1 MWHKRSNKL
10 VLLAAMTAFLG
21 GGIFP
26 SMAKDGLTV
35 SAGQTVSVTD
45 GTSYKVFDDQNAN
58 GISLNGEYTGS
69 MTARSTIN
77 IGDGKGTVHIKSE
90 SGDAGNS
97 TANGVSVGP
106 GGNLVVNGNVDI
118 SSVYSGSCFANG
130 LAIVNGGIG
139 EGIQAYLAVNGNVNI
154 GNPSI
159 FSSLTDESTD
169 KNWGVNA
176 SEMHGGVGVDGHTSA
191 GSGDANYSGARWH
204 PTGIS
209 ITTNGHKS
217 VIDLNGN
224 VYAAIRGTALTV
236 DPYYGDTGTSDYDLA
251 VINANKGDVTILTPK
266 STKETYYAAAS
277 YGGSININSDGTN
290 AAGHKVVM
298 QGNVLAMRSN
308 NDSGEPYYYQDGR
321 VNIGLDTAD
330 SVWTGV
336 VDNSGTKQTGEVNL
350 WLQNG
355 AAWNHESMSKT
366 NGIQVNNLPS
376 PSRDHYGKYDKK
388 THIASLIG
396 STGDAMNGFIY
407 QKESMPI
414 YVNNYSGNVTLAY
427 AHDNSNNI
435 IGGDFYIAN
444 AAKGSS
450 ITVVT
455 DRSNLPNGFNT
466 SASSA
471 DWNTVS
477 SIMSKLAQKLYYTA
491 NDGNLTGKVG
501 IAEGLTASSAL
512 LRVGTM
518 TFGTDGQGSYTGQDI
533 PTIPSSQT
541 DTSFTDTIT
550 GVKSS
555 DQKYVNTGVLKDEGQ
570 HYEFTKD
577 TTITAANTINV
588 GSVGHAVDINA
599 KGHTLT
605 LDSETAGTGTTSALS
620 ANSQDG
626 VTITAD
632 KLVIKASDNGR
643 MEAINVGG
651 QGQQNKDNPNK
662 LTINGDVDMQVNGS
676 NYALG
681 VYAAGNSEVT
691 FNGNVSAMGDADH
704 TWGLTSKKGAW
715 GYYGVSLVYSGSNY
729 ELQTG
734 PKVTINGDVNAKIDG
749 NALFANGGGAKLT
762 INGGGNIEINK
773 GNTHNYYAMIAESG
787 TTSMNVNLDKDYN
800 ATSARTNKLVLKGNV
815 TASTGAVNANEPE
828 LHSVVN
834 LGLATKDSE
843 WTGVAYNKFPID
855 GKKSGS
861 KTFTGA
867 INLFLQ
873 NGATWNNE
881 EWGAVETS
889 AWGAAAYTGSHL
901 TKLVGGDSAANAG
914 VINQNDANDITVD
927 NYSGNT
933 KVIYKHDSTDPTRIS
948 GGSFRIT
955 NAAEGSAITLMT
967 DRTGLTDGFSNTDS
981 SESVNKVNEVLN
993 QLAQKLFYTNYA
1005 DKHLAGTVEIAD
1017 GLTASSISL
1026 KSGPISFSDG
1036 TTGTKTAGQGYYDY
1050 TVIPESQTDTS
1061 FTDTITGVKS
1071 KDQKYVYSGVLKD
1084 EGQHYEFTKDTTITA
1099 ANTINVGSVGH
1110 AVDINAKGH
1119 TLTLD
1124 SETTGTGT
1132 ISALSANSQDGVTIT
1147 ADKLVIK
1154 ASDNGRMEAI
1164 NVGGQGQQNKDNPNK
1179 LTINGDVDMQV
1190 NGSNYALGVY
1200 AAGNSEV
1207 TFNGN
1212 VSAMGDADHTWGLT
1226 SKKGAWGYYGVSLVY
1241 SGSNYALQMG
1251 PKVTING
1258 DVNAKIDGNALFANG
1273 GGAKLTINGGG
1284 NIEINKDNT
1293 HHYYAMIAES
1303 GTTSMNVNLDKDY
1316 NATSARTNKLVLKG
1330 NVTASTGAVNANEPE
1345 LHSVVNLGL
1354 ATKDSEWTGVAYNKF
1369 PIDGKKSGSKTFTG
1383 AINLFLQNG
1392 ATWNN
1397 EEWGAVETSAWGAAA
1412 YTGSHLTK
1420 LVGGDS
1426 AANAGVINQNDAND
1440 ITVDNYSGNTKVIY
1454 KHDSTDPTRIS
1465 GGSFRITNAA
1475 EGSAITLMT
1484 DRTGLTDGF
1493 SNTDSSES
1501 VNKVNEVLN
1510 QLAQKL
1516 FYTNYADKHLAGTVE
1531 IADGLTASS
1540 VSLKSG
1546 PISFSDG
1553 TTGIKTAGQGYYD
1566 YTPVIDGES
1575 TIYLAY
1581 VHDNRYYKGYVSMV
1595 DNNKKDLVYDF
1606 GKAVVN
1612 VAADE
1617 DMFDIAPLGVY
1628 GNPDVKAVINAGQ
1641 LNLSMLYSGM
1651 FGTSAMFIP
1660 EGTDLTINSD
1670 VDMKVKGGAYS
1681 VAGINMGHFGSA
1693 NGKKTTVTI
1702 NGNLTS
1708 RGTGTDASSDDYWGV
1723 MGESE
1728 NGGYDTYEGNR
1739 WAPSGIYLGSEG
1751 GSSITVN
1758 GDVDLAVKGNGVV
1771 ADAYYKVD
1779 GENSLDNTITI
1790 SGGTV
1795 EVPTTGDRSFYSLA
1809 SYGGTINFGM
1819 NDAKDDAGSHY
1830 VKLTGN
1836 VLAMKDDGNGDNEY
1850 YFRDGAINIGL
1861 GTKDSKWSGII
1872 DNSGASQAG
1881 TVNVYMKNGAQW
1893 IHEAQGA
1900 GDGLSASTMPDPSK
1914 KFYGTYD
1921 GISHVA
1927 LLKGADSMDTA
1938 GTIAQKDKADIDITS
1953 FAGNVKVS
1961 YDTTDGTGNIKVAGV
1976 KDSGAVLLTEKS
1988 SAKLDTTSHLA
1999 ADYNASGVNG
2009 LLNSLANKLYYTAG
2023 DNKLTGTVSLLD
2035 DNGTSIID
2043 AAVSYGSNGQ
2053 GFFNA
2058 TDAVDTITGLK
2069 SNNMNYVVSGI
2080 LKDDGEHY
2088 VFTKDDSIVA
2098 ANTVNV
2104 GNVGHAVDINAKG
2117 HTLTLD
2123 SETDGTGTTS
2133 ALAAN
2138 SLDGV
2143 TITADKLVIKASDK
2157 GRMEAINVGGQG
2169 QQNKDTPNKL
2179 TINGDVDMQVNGSN
2193 YALGL
2198 YAAGNSEVTFN
2209 GNISA
2214 MGDANNTW
2222 GLTSEKGAWGYYG
2235 VSLVYSGSNY
2245 ALQMG
2250 PKVTVNGDVN
2260 AKIDGNALFANGG
2273 GAKLT
2278 INGGGNIEINKD
2290 NTHHYYAMIA
2300 ESGTTSMNVNLDENY
2315 NATSART
2322 NKLVLKG
2329 NVTASTGA
2337 VNSAEPELHSVVNLG
2352 LATKD
2357 SAWTGVAYNKFPID
2371 GKKSGSKTFTGAIN
2385 LFLQNGATW
2394 NNEEWG
2400 AVETSAWGAAA
2411 YTGSHLTKLV
2421 GGDSAANAGI
2431 INQNDAHDIT
2441 VDNYSG
2447 NTMVVYKHDIVDD
2460 TTRDHA
2466 VVYGNKAASIIGG
2479 DFRITDAA
2487 ADSSITLVTDR
2498 TGLNL
2503 DSTTY
2508 TDKNL
2513 VNDTLDKLANKL
2525 YYTNYSNGNL
2535 KAYVQIAEGL
2545 TSSSITAALRKESVA
2560 FYNADEATEAGKKE
2574 SQGHYAY
2581 TIEYPDHQIADPMS
2595 TVIDGSK
2602 ESKDTYRDNGI
2613 YHDSTD
2619 SYDFTNKPNSSVN
2632 TDGKSDSIIHAGD
2645 NNVNVTNDSEL
2656 NITAKEGGY
2665 GIKAENGKT
2674 VTTKGNTNISAAKGT
2689 GVLADGGSVEM
2700 NNYNTITADT
2710 GIEAKNGGKVSA
2722 SGKTDITAT
2731 GNALH
2736 ADGDGSTIALQDGTI
2751 SGAVL
2756 AENKGSITTSGA
2768 ALKGDVKAVS
2778 DGTVALTNGSTSEGI
2793 TADGGTI
2800 TTNGTEVT
2808 GDALAKANGTV
2819 TMTNGKAASVTADG
2833 GTASTDGTT
2842 VDGLI
2847 SAKNGGTASMKN
2859 GSAKGLSADKDS
2871 TITAT
2876 LDKSDAKLDGNV
2888 ANEGNAS
2895 ISLSNG
2901 ASWTGDSTGTGSTN
2915 ANIGSGSTWTGASSN
2930 GNTKAVID
2938 GTWTQTGASELA
2950 SLSGSG
2956 TIDKRSDNNG
2966 DLNIASYSGNNTF
2979 VYNHS
2984 IVTDSTRENAEYYG
2998 DKNGGNKAV
3007 SVSGG
3012 NINITEAA
3020 KGSTIS
3026 LMTDR
3031 AGLNVDSNFFRD
3043 KNLTSDALDKLANKL
3058 YYHGTESLTGRV
3070 GFGEGLTAPSEWKN
3084 ITFKADGQ
3092 GSYNYETIINSL
3104 DIQYGSEETRM
3115 MKGTKSAL
3123 LGSAMMWRSNNND
3136 IQRRMGDLRLGQG
3149 ETGVWARYMGG
3160 KNKFDQQN
3168 TYLNQDYDIGQAG
3181 FDKKV
3186 GDWTVGFALD
3196 HGDGK
3201 SHYIGGK
3208 GKEKMNTLAIYGT
3221 RVSNDG
3227 KYFDVIVKTGQVKNK
3242 FDVSN
3247 EIGNKLHGDYKAWGN
3262 SISLEYGKRF
3272 VQDSGFY
3279 MDPSVEFTAG
3289 RLNGKNFKGTSDLGT
3304 LYVHQHGFNSAIGR
3318 IGFSVGRQLPKSNL
3332 YAKLALAHEFAGDFK
3347 TDFYAADGGLKST
3360 KVDLSDTW
3368 LDMELGGSLS
3378 LGKNVYLYGT
3388 YTRTFEADMATKWRA
3403 DVGVRYTF

>member
-58 GISLNGEYTGS
+58 GISLNGEDTGS

-130 LAIVNGGIG
+130 LAIVNGGSG
-139 EGIQAYLAVNGNVNI
+139 EGTQAYLAVNGNVNI

-176 SEMHGGVGVDGHTSA
+176 SEMHGGVGADGHTSA
-191 GSGDANYSGARWH
+191 GSGDTNYSGARWH

-209 ITTNGHKS
+209 ITANGHKS

-236 DPYYGDTGTSDYDLA
+236 DPFYGDTGTSDYDLA

-266 STKETYYAAAS
+266 SIKETYYAAAS

-308 NDSGEPYYYQDGR
+308 NNSGEPYFYQDGR

-336 VDNSGTKQTGEVNL
+336 VDNSGTKETGEVNL

-366 NGIQVNNLPS
+366 NGIQVNNLPY
-376 PSRDHYGKYDKK
+376 PSSQHYGKYDKK

-455 DRSNLPNGFNT
+455 DRSNLPNGFDT

-518 TFGTDGQGSYTGQDI
+518 TFGTNGQGSYTGQDI

-588 GSVGHAVDINA
+588 GSVGHAVDINT

-605 LDSETAGTGTTSALS
+605 LDSETTGTGTISALS
-620 ANSQDG
+620 ANSRDGVTITADKLVIKASDNGRMEAINVGGQGQQNKDHPNKLTINGDVDMQVNGSNYALGLYAAGNSEVTFNGNVSAKGDANNTWGLTSKKGAFGYYGVSLVYSGNNYALQMGPKVTINGDVNAKIDGNCLFANGGHAKLTINGGGNIEINKDNTHNYYAMIAESGTTSMNVNLDDNYNATGARTNKLVLKGNITASTGAVNVNEPELHSVVNLGLATKDSEWTGVAYNKFPEAGKVTSGKTFTGAINLFLQNGATWNNEEWGAVEKKAWGADAYTGSHITKLVGGDNAANAGVINQNDANDITVDNYNGNTKVIYKHDSTDPTKISGGSFRITNAAEGSAITLMTDRTGLTDGFSDNDSAKSINTVNEVLNKLAQKLFYTSYADKHLAGTVEIADGLTASSVSLKSGPISFSDGTTGTKTAGQGYYDYTPATEFTDTITGVRSADQKYVDTGVLKDDGQQYKFTTDTTITAANTINVGSVGHAVDINAKDHTLTLISATDSKRTVSALAANSQDG

-651 QGQQNKDNPNK
+651 QGQQNKD
-662 LTINGDVDMQVNGS
+662 
-676 NYALG
+676 
-681 VYAAGNSEVT
+681 
-691 FNGNVSAMGDADH
+691 H
-704 TWGLTSKKGAW
+704 
-715 GYYGVSLVYSGSNY
+715 
-729 ELQTG
+729 
-734 PKVTINGDVNAKIDG
+734 
-749 NALFANGGGAKLT
+749 
-762 INGGGNIEINK
+762 
-773 GNTHNYYAMIAESG
+773 
-787 TTSMNVNLDKDYN
+787 
-800 ATSARTNKLVLKGNV
+800 
-815 TASTGAVNANEPE
+815 
-828 LHSVVN
+828 
-834 LGLATKDSE
+834 
-843 WTGVAYNKFPID
+843 
-855 GKKSGS
+855 
-861 KTFTGA
+861 
-867 INLFLQ
+867 
-873 NGATWNNE
+873 
-881 EWGAVETS
+881 
-889 AWGAAAYTGSHL
+889 
-901 TKLVGGDSAANAG
+901 
-914 VINQNDANDITVD
+914 
-927 NYSGNT
+927 
-933 KVIYKHDSTDPTRIS
+933 
-948 GGSFRIT
+948 
-955 NAAEGSAITLMT
+955 
-967 DRTGLTDGFSNTDS
+967 
-981 SESVNKVNEVLN
+981 
-993 QLAQKLFYTNYA
+993 
-1005 DKHLAGTVEIAD
+1005 
-1017 GLTASSISL
+1017 
-1026 KSGPISFSDG
+1026 
-1036 TTGTKTAGQGYYDY
+1036 
-1050 TVIPESQTDTS
+1050 
-1061 FTDTITGVKS
+1061 
-1071 KDQKYVYSGVLKD
+1071 
-1084 EGQHYEFTKDTTITA
+1084 
-1099 ANTINVGSVGH
+1099 
-1110 AVDINAKGH
+1110 
-1119 TLTLD
+1119 
-1124 SETTGTGT
+1124 
-1132 ISALSANSQDGVTIT
+1132 
-1147 ADKLVIK
+1147 
-1154 ASDNGRMEAI
+1154 
-1164 NVGGQGQQNKDNPNK
+1164 
-1179 LTINGDVDMQV
+1179 
-1190 NGSNYALGVY
+1190 
-1200 AAGNSEV
+1200 
-1207 TFNGN
+1207 
-1212 VSAMGDADHTWGLT
+1212 
-1226 SKKGAWGYYGVSLVY
+1226 
-1241 SGSNYALQMG
+1241 
-1251 PKVTING
+1251 
-1258 DVNAKIDGNALFANG
+1258 
-1273 GGAKLTINGGG
+1273 
-1284 NIEINKDNT
+1284 
-1293 HHYYAMIAES
+1293 
-1303 GTTSMNVNLDKDY
+1303 
-1316 NATSARTNKLVLKG
+1316 
-1330 NVTASTGAVNANEPE
+1330 
-1345 LHSVVNLGL
+1345 
-1354 ATKDSEWTGVAYNKF
+1354 
-1369 PIDGKKSGSKTFTG
+1369 
-1383 AINLFLQNG
+1383 
-1392 ATWNN
+1392 
-1397 EEWGAVETSAWGAAA
+1397 
-1412 YTGSHLTK
+1412 
-1420 LVGGDS
+1420 
-1426 AANAGVINQNDAND
+1426 
-1440 ITVDNYSGNTKVIY
+1440 
-1454 KHDSTDPTRIS
+1454 
-1465 GGSFRITNAA
+1465 
-1475 EGSAITLMT
+1475 
-1484 DRTGLTDGF
+1484 
-1493 SNTDSSES
+1493 
-1501 VNKVNEVLN
+1501 
-1510 QLAQKL
+1510 
-1516 FYTNYADKHLAGTVE
+1516 
-1531 IADGLTASS
+1531 
-1540 VSLKSG
+1540 
-1546 PISFSDG
+1546 
-1553 TTGIKTAGQGYYD
+1553 
-1566 YTPVIDGES
+1566 
-1575 TIYLAY
+1575 
-1581 VHDNRYYKGYVSMV
+1581 
-1595 DNNKKDLVYDF
+1595 
-1606 GKAVVN
+1606 
-1612 VAADE
+1612 
-1617 DMFDIAPLGVY
+1617 
-1628 GNPDVKAVINAGQ
+1628 
-1641 LNLSMLYSGM
+1641 
-1651 FGTSAMFIP
+1651 
-1660 EGTDLTINSD
+1660 
-1670 VDMKVKGGAYS
+1670 
-1681 VAGINMGHFGSA
+1681 
-1693 NGKKTTVTI
+1693 
-1702 NGNLTS
+1702 
-1708 RGTGTDASSDDYWGV
+1708 
-1723 MGESE
+1723 
-1728 NGGYDTYEGNR
+1728 
-1739 WAPSGIYLGSEG
+1739 
-1751 GSSITVN
+1751 
-1758 GDVDLAVKGNGVV
+1758 
-1771 ADAYYKVD
+1771 
-1779 GENSLDNTITI
+1779 
-1790 SGGTV
+1790 
-1795 EVPTTGDRSFYSLA
+1795 
-1809 SYGGTINFGM
+1809 
-1819 NDAKDDAGSHY
+1819 
-1830 VKLTGN
+1830 
-1836 VLAMKDDGNGDNEY
+1836 
-1850 YFRDGAINIGL
+1850 
-1861 GTKDSKWSGII
+1861 
-1872 DNSGASQAG
+1872 
-1881 TVNVYMKNGAQW
+1881 
-1893 IHEAQGA
+1893 
-1900 GDGLSASTMPDPSK
+1900 
-1914 KFYGTYD
+1914 
-1921 GISHVA
+1921 
-1927 LLKGADSMDTA
+1927 
-1938 GTIAQKDKADIDITS
+1938 
-1953 FAGNVKVS
+1953 
-1961 YDTTDGTGNIKVAGV
+1961 
-1976 KDSGAVLLTEKS
+1976 
-1988 SAKLDTTSHLA
+1988 
-1999 ADYNASGVNG
+1999 
-2009 LLNSLANKLYYTAG
+2009 
-2023 DNKLTGTVSLLD
+2023 
-2035 DNGTSIID
+2035 
-2043 AAVSYGSNGQ
+2043 
-2053 GFFNA
+2053 
-2058 TDAVDTITGLK
+2058 
-2069 SNNMNYVVSGI
+2069 
-2080 LKDDGEHY
+2080 
-2088 VFTKDDSIVA
+2088 
-2098 ANTVNV
+2098 
-2104 GNVGHAVDINAKG
+2104 
-2117 HTLTLD
+2117 
-2123 SETDGTGTTS
+2123 
-2133 ALAAN
+2133 
-2138 SLDGV
+2138 
-2143 TITADKLVIKASDK
+2143 
-2157 GRMEAINVGGQG
+2157 
-2169 QQNKDTPNKL
+2169 PNKL

-2209 GNISA
+2209 GNVSA
-2214 MGDANNTW
+2214 KGDANNTW
-2222 GLTSEKGAWGYYG
+2222 GLTSKKGAFGYYG
-2235 VSLVYSGSNY
+2235 VSLVYSGNNY

-2250 PKVTVNGDVN
+2250 PKVTINGDVN
-2260 AKIDGNALFANGG
+2260 AKIDGNCLFANGG
-2273 GAKLT
+2273 HAKLT

-2290 NTHHYYAMIA
+2290 NTHNYYAMIA
-2300 ESGTTSMNVNLDENY
+2300 ESGTTSMNVNLDDNY
-2315 NATSART
+2315 NATGART

-2329 NVTASTGA
+2329 NITASTGA
-2337 VNSAEPELHSVVNLG
+2337 VNVNEPELHSVVNLG

-2357 SAWTGVAYNKFPID
+2357 SEWTGVAYNKFPEA
-2371 GKKSGSKTFTGAIN
+2371 GKVTSGKTFTGAIN

-2400 AVETSAWGAAA
+2400 AVETRAWGADP
-2411 YTGSHLTKLV
+2411 YTGSHITKLV
-2421 GGDSAANAGI
+2421 GGDSAANAGV
-2431 INQNDAHDIT
+2431 INQNDANDIT

-2447 NTMVVYKHDIVDD
+2447 STMVIYKHEIVDD
-2460 TTRDHA
+2460 TARNNA
-2466 VVYGNKAASIIGG
+2466 GLYENKAASITGG
-2479 DFRITDAA
+2479 SFKITNAEA
-2487 ADSSITLVTDR
+2487 GSAVTLVTDR

-2503 DSTTY
+2503 DSGVY

-2525 YYTNYSNGNL
+2525 IYTGYADKNLTGKVSIAEGLTAASVTKSLAGGDISWYDGSKEGTAAGEGDYDYHLAYPDSQTTDSYSEAITGDSSVDKGYVETGVLKDGTHDYSFTKPATTITVGKTLIGGGPWLPPISAAVSGGGNGQGKSHEANLDLHGNSMTIKTTTDTHTTGITAIGAGSVDVANAGKISVSAESTGGGQTAAIFVNGGGTVKIHNGGSNAADKVITLRAKGSNKYNVAVLKAMNGVRDAQSTVAIDGLVDILADGNDGSNEAVSAVASKVDIGGGNIKAVNGAVYAIRGYGEYQSSNKAIVNVNVKKDKDDHVTGAGTNDTAIEGDIFLGGGMDTSGARAEVNIGLNTKDSYFKGNIKKPNASSDGHVNLYMGNGASWIGNNLSGSTVTAHLNSDASWTGYSSGSAMYLDMNGTGLWNNAGDSSIASISGNGGLINMSGDKAGTVSVQQYGGNTTLLYRHEIVDDAARAHADLYGNKAASIIGGDFKITAAAADSAITLVTDSTGVSTTSTDYADKNLVNDLLDKLANKLYYIGYANGNL
-2535 KAYVQIAEGL
+2535 KGYVRIAEGL
-2545 TSSSITAALRKESVA
+2545 TSSSITAKLRQEDIS
-2560 FYNADEATEAGKKE
+2560 FYNAAEAKTAGMAE
-2574 SQGHYAY
+2574 GQGHYSY
-2581 TIEYPDHQIADPMS
+2581 SLVYPDEQVKDPMA

-2602 ESKDTYRDNGI
+2602 ESKDAYRDAGI
-2613 YHDSTD
+2613 YKDKTD
-2619 SYDFTNKPNSSVN
+2619 TYDFTKKPATVN

-2645 NNVNVTNDSEL
+2645 NDVNVKTNDVL
-2656 NITAKEGGY
+2656 NIIAKDGGT
-2665 GIKAENGKT
+2665 GMKAENGKT
-2674 VTTKGNTNISAAKGT
+2674 VTTTGITNITAKDGTSILADKGT
-2689 GVLADGGSVEM
+2689 VKLAND
-2700 NNYNTITADT
+2700 TIISAGT
-2710 GIEAKNGGKVSA
+2710 GMEAKNGGTITA
-2722 SGKTDITAT
+2722 EGKADITAA
-2731 GNALH
+2731 GKALH
-2736 ADGDGSTIALQDGTI
+2736 ADGDGSTITLKDGSI
-2751 SGAVL
+2751 SGKVL
-2756 AENKGSITTSGA
+2756 AENKGSITTNGA
-2768 ALKGDVKAVS
+2768 ALKGDVTAQTN
-2778 DGTVALTNGSTSEGI
+2778 GTVALTNGSTSTGI

-2800 TTNGTEVT
+2800 TTNGTEVA
-2808 GDALAKANGTV
+2808 GEALAENSGTLS
-2819 TMTNGKAASVTADG
+2819 MTGGKAASVTADG
-2833 GTASTDGTT
+2833 GSASTDGTT

-2847 SAKNGGTASMKN
+2847 SAKDGGTASMKN
-2859 GSAKGLSADKDS
+2859 GSAKGISADKDS
-2871 TITAT
+2871 TVTAT
-2876 LDKSDAKLDGNV
+2876 LDKSDAKIDGNV
-2888 ANEGNAS
+2888 ANEGTAS
-2895 ISLSNG
+2895 VNISNG
-2901 ASWTGDSTGTGSTN
+2901 ASWTGDSTGTGTTN

-3031 AGLNVDSNFFRD
+3031 AGLNVDSSFFRD
-3043 KNLTSDALDKLANKL
+3043 KNLTNDALDKLANKL

-3084 ITFKADGQ
+3084 ITFKTDGQ
-3092 GSYNYETIINSL
+3092 GSYDYTTIVNSL
-3104 DIQYGSEETRM
+3104 DIQYGSEETAM

-3160 KNKFDQQN
+3160 KNKYDQQN

-3186 GDWTVGFALD
+3186 GDWTVGLALD

-3318 IGFSVGRQLPKSNL
+3318 IGFSIGRQQERSNI
-3332 YAKLALAHEFAGDFK
+3332 YAKFALAHEFGGNFK
-3347 TDFYAADGGLKST
+3347 TDFYADDGGLKST

>member
-58 GISLNGEYTGS
+58 GISLNGEDTGS

-130 LAIVNGGIG
+130 LAIVNGGSG
-139 EGIQAYLAVNGNVNI
+139 EGTQAYLAVNGNVNI

-176 SEMHGGVGVDGHTSA
+176 SEMHGGVGDDGHTSA
-191 GSGDANYSGARWH
+191 GSGDTNYSGARWH

-209 ITTNGHKS
+209 ITANGHKS

-236 DPYYGDTGTSDYDLA
+236 DPFYGDTGTSDYDLA
-251 VINANKGDVTILTPK
+251 VINANKGDVTILTPR

-308 NDSGEPYYYQDGR
+308 NNSGEPYFYQDGR

-336 VDNSGTKQTGEVNL
+336 VDNSGTKETGEVNL

-366 NGIQVNNLPS
+366 NGIQVNNLPY
-376 PSRDHYGKYDKK
+376 PSSQHYGKYDKK

-455 DRSNLPNGFNT
+455 DRSNLPNGFDT

-518 TFGTDGQGSYTGQDI
+518 TFGTNGQGSYTGQDI

-588 GSVGHAVDINA
+588 GSVGHAVDINT

-605 LDSETAGTGTTSALS
+605 LDSETTGTGTISALS
-620 ANSQDG
+620 ANSRDG

-651 QGQQNKDNPNK
+651 QGQQNKDHPNK

-681 VYAAGNSEVT
+681 LYAAGNSEVT
-691 FNGNVSAMGDADH
+691 FNGNVSAKGDANN
-704 TWGLTSKKGAW
+704 TWGLTSKKGA
-715 GYYGVSLVYSGSNY
+715 
-729 ELQTG
+729 
-734 PKVTINGDVNAKIDG
+734 
-749 NALFANGGGAKLT
+749 F
-762 INGGGNIEINK
+762 
-773 GNTHNYYAMIAESG
+773 
-787 TTSMNVNLDKDYN
+787 
-800 ATSARTNKLVLKGNV
+800 
-815 TASTGAVNANEPE
+815 
-828 LHSVVN
+828 
-834 LGLATKDSE
+834 
-843 WTGVAYNKFPID
+843 
-855 GKKSGS
+855 
-861 KTFTGA
+861 
-867 INLFLQ
+867 
-873 NGATWNNE
+873 
-881 EWGAVETS
+881 
-889 AWGAAAYTGSHL
+889 
-901 TKLVGGDSAANAG
+901 
-914 VINQNDANDITVD
+914 
-927 NYSGNT
+927 
-933 KVIYKHDSTDPTRIS
+933 
-948 GGSFRIT
+948 
-955 NAAEGSAITLMT
+955 
-967 DRTGLTDGFSNTDS
+967 
-981 SESVNKVNEVLN
+981 
-993 QLAQKLFYTNYA
+993 
-1005 DKHLAGTVEIAD
+1005 
-1017 GLTASSISL
+1017 
-1026 KSGPISFSDG
+1026 
-1036 TTGTKTAGQGYYDY
+1036 
-1050 TVIPESQTDTS
+1050 
-1061 FTDTITGVKS
+1061 
-1071 KDQKYVYSGVLKD
+1071 
-1084 EGQHYEFTKDTTITA
+1084 
-1099 ANTINVGSVGH
+1099 
-1110 AVDINAKGH
+1110 
-1119 TLTLD
+1119 
-1124 SETTGTGT
+1124 
-1132 ISALSANSQDGVTIT
+1132 
-1147 ADKLVIK
+1147 
-1154 ASDNGRMEAI
+1154 
-1164 NVGGQGQQNKDNPNK
+1164 
-1179 LTINGDVDMQV
+1179 
-1190 NGSNYALGVY
+1190 
-1200 AAGNSEV
+1200 
-1207 TFNGN
+1207 
-1212 VSAMGDADHTWGLT
+1212 
-1226 SKKGAWGYYGVSLVY
+1226 GYYGVSLVY

-1258 DVNAKIDGNALFANG
+1258 DVNAKIDGNVLCANG

-1293 HHYYAMIAES
+1293 HNYYAMIAES
-1303 GTTSMNVNLDKDY
+1303 GTTSMNVNLDDNY
-1316 NATSARTNKLVLKG
+1316 NATGARTNKLVLKG
-1330 NVTASTGAVNANEPE
+1330 NITASTGAVNASEQE

-1369 PIDGKKSGSKTFTG
+1369 PEAGKVTSGKTFTG

-1397 EEWGAVETSAWGAAA
+1397 EEWGAVEKKAWGADA
-1412 YTGSHLTK
+1412 YTGSHITK
-1420 LVGGDS
+1420 LVGGDN

-1440 ITVDNYSGNTKVIY
+1440 ITVDNYNGNTKVIY
-1454 KHDSTDPTRIS
+1454 KHDSTDPTKIS

-1493 SNTDSSES
+1493 SDNDSAKSINT
-1501 VNKVNEVLN
+1501 VNEVLN
-1510 QLAQKL
+1510 KLAQKL
-1516 FYTNYADKHLAGTVE
+1516 FYTSYADKHLAGTVE

-1553 TTGIKTAGQGYYD
+1553 TTGTKTAGQGYYD
-1566 YTPVIDGES
+1566 YTP
-1575 TIYLAY
+1575 A
-1581 VHDNRYYKGYVSMV
+1581 
-1595 DNNKKDLVYDF
+1595 
-1606 GKAVVN
+1606 
-1612 VAADE
+1612 
-1617 DMFDIAPLGVY
+1617 
-1628 GNPDVKAVINAGQ
+1628 
-1641 LNLSMLYSGM
+1641 
-1651 FGTSAMFIP
+1651 
-1660 EGTDLTINSD
+1660 
-1670 VDMKVKGGAYS
+1670 
-1681 VAGINMGHFGSA
+1681 
-1693 NGKKTTVTI
+1693 
-1702 NGNLTS
+1702 
-1708 RGTGTDASSDDYWGV
+1708 
-1723 MGESE
+1723 
-1728 NGGYDTYEGNR
+1728 
-1739 WAPSGIYLGSEG
+1739 
-1751 GSSITVN
+1751 
-1758 GDVDLAVKGNGVV
+1758 
-1771 ADAYYKVD
+1771 
-1779 GENSLDNTITI
+1779 
-1790 SGGTV
+1790 
-1795 EVPTTGDRSFYSLA
+1795 
-1809 SYGGTINFGM
+1809 
-1819 NDAKDDAGSHY
+1819 
-1830 VKLTGN
+1830 
-1836 VLAMKDDGNGDNEY
+1836 
-1850 YFRDGAINIGL
+1850 
-1861 GTKDSKWSGII
+1861 
-1872 DNSGASQAG
+1872 
-1881 TVNVYMKNGAQW
+1881 
-1893 IHEAQGA
+1893 
-1900 GDGLSASTMPDPSK
+1900 
-1914 KFYGTYD
+1914 
-1921 GISHVA
+1921 
-1927 LLKGADSMDTA
+1927 
-1938 GTIAQKDKADIDITS
+1938 
-1953 FAGNVKVS
+1953 
-1961 YDTTDGTGNIKVAGV
+1961 
-1976 KDSGAVLLTEKS
+1976 TEF
-1988 SAKLDTTSHLA
+1988 T
-1999 ADYNASGVNG
+1999 
-2009 LLNSLANKLYYTAG
+2009 
-2023 DNKLTGTVSLLD
+2023 
-2035 DNGTSIID
+2035 
-2043 AAVSYGSNGQ
+2043 
-2053 GFFNA
+2053 
-2058 TDAVDTITGLK
+2058 DTITGVRSADQK
-2069 SNNMNYVVSGI
+2069 YVDTGV
-2080 LKDDGEHY
+2080 LKDDGQQY
-2088 VFTKDDSIVA
+2088 KFTTDTTITA
-2098 ANTVNV
+2098 ANTINV
-2104 GNVGHAVDINAKG
+2104 GSVGHAVDINTKG

-2123 SETDGTGTTS
+2123 SETTGTGTIS
-2133 ALAAN
+2133 ALSAN
-2138 SLDGV
+2138 SRDGV
-2143 TITADKLVIKASDK
+2143 TITADKLVIKASDN

-2169 QQNKDTPNKL
+2169 QQNKDHPNKL

-2209 GNISA
+2209 GNVSA
-2214 MGDANNTW
+2214 KGDANNTW
-2222 GLTSEKGAWGYYG
+2222 GLTSKKGAFGYYG

-2250 PKVTVNGDVN
+2250 PKVTINGDVN
-2260 AKIDGNALFANGG
+2260 AKIDGNVLCANGG

-2290 NTHHYYAMIA
+2290 NTHNYYAMIA
-2300 ESGTTSMNVNLDENY
+2300 ESGTTSMNVNLDDNY
-2315 NATSART
+2315 NATGART

-2329 NVTASTGA
+2329 NITASTGA
-2337 VNSAEPELHSVVNLG
+2337 VNASEQELHSVVNLG

-2357 SAWTGVAYNKFPID
+2357 SEWTGVAYNKFPEA
-2371 GKKSGSKTFTGAIN
+2371 GKVTSGKTFTGAIN

-2400 AVETSAWGAAA
+2400 AVETRAWGADP
-2411 YTGSHLTKLV
+2411 YTGSHITKLV
-2421 GGDSAANAGI
+2421 GGDSAANAGV
-2431 INQNDAHDIT
+2431 INQNDANDIT

-2447 NTMVVYKHDIVDD
+2447 STMVIYKHEIVGD
-2460 TTRDHA
+2460 TARNNA
-2466 VVYGNKAASIIGG
+2466 GLYGNKAASITGG
-2479 DFRITDAA
+2479 SFKITNAEA
-2487 ADSSITLVTDR
+2487 GSAVTLVTDR

-2503 DSTTY
+2503 DSGVY

-2525 YYTNYSNGNL
+2525 IYTGYADKNLTGKVSIAEGLTAASVTKSLAGGDISWYDGSKEGTVAGEGYYDYHLAYPDSQTTDSYSEAITGDSSVDKAYVETGVLKDGTHTYSFTKPSTAITVGKTLIGGGIWMPRISAAVSGGGDGHEADLDLHGNSMTIKTTSDTHTTGITAIGKGIVDVANAGKISVNAESTIAGQTAAIFVNSGGTVRIHNGDSNAMDKVLTLRAKGVNSANVAVIKAMNGLDGVQSAIAIDGLVDILADGKDGSSEAVSAVASKVDIGGGTIKAVNGAAYAIRGYGEFRSRNKAIVNVNVQKDKDGNVIGAGVNNTAIEGNIFLGGSMDEGGERAEVNVGLNTKDSYFKGDIANPNGSSSGHVNLYMGNGASWTGNNLSGSTVTAHLDSDASWTGYSTGSAMNLDMNGTGLWNNTGASSVASITGKGGVINMSGDKAGTVSVKQYGGNTTLLYRHEIVADAARAHADLYGNKAASIIGGDFKITDAAADSAITLVTDSTGVSTTSTDYADKNLVNDLLDKLAGKLYYSRYANGNL
-2535 KAYVQIAEGL
+2535 KGYVRIAEGL
-2545 TSSSITAALRKESVA
+2545 TSSSINAKLRQEDIS
-2560 FYNADEATEAGKKE
+2560 FYNAAEAKTAGMAE
-2574 SQGHYAY
+2574 GQGHYSY
-2581 TIEYPDHQIADPMS
+2581 SLVYPDEQVKDPMA

-2602 ESKDTYRDNGI
+2602 ESKDAYRDAGI
-2613 YHDSTD
+2613 YKDKTD
-2619 SYDFTNKPNSSVN
+2619 TYDFTKKPATVN

-2645 NNVNVTNDSEL
+2645 NNVNVKTNDVL
-2656 NITAKEGGY
+2656 NIIAKDGGT
-2665 GIKAENGKT
+2665 GMKAENGKT
-2674 VTTKGNTNISAAKGT
+2674 VTTTGNTNITAKDGT
-2689 GVLADGGSVEM
+2689 GILADNGTVKLA
-2700 NNYNTITADT
+2700 NDTTIIT
-2710 GIEAKNGGKVSA
+2710 GTGMEAKNGGTITA
-2722 SGKTDITAT
+2722 EGKADITAA
-2731 GNALH
+2731 GKALH
-2736 ADGDGSTIALQDGTI
+2736 ADGDGSTITLNDGSI
-2751 SGAVL
+2751 SGKVL
-2756 AENKGSITTSGA
+2756 AENKGSITTNGA
-2768 ALKGDVKAVS
+2768 VLKGDVTAQTNGKA
-2778 DGTVALTNGSTSEGI
+2778 ALTNGSTSAGI

-2800 TTNGTEVT
+2800 TTNGTEVA
-2808 GDALAKANGTV
+2808 GEALAENGGTV
-2819 TMTNGKAASVTADG
+2819 AMTGGKAASVTADG
-2833 GTASTDGTT
+2833 SSATTDGTA
-2842 VDGLI
+2842 VDRLI

-2859 GSAKGLSADKDS
+2859 GSAKGLSADKGS
-2871 TITAT
+2871 TVTAT
-2876 LDKSDAKLDGNV
+2876 LDKSDAKIDGNV
-2888 ANEGNAS
+2888 ANEGTAS
-2895 ISLSNG
+2895 VNISNG
-2901 ASWTGDSTGTGSTN
+2901 ASWTGDSTGTGTTN
-2915 ANIGSGSTWTGASSN
+2915 ANIGSGSIWTGASIN

-2966 DLNIASYSGNNTF
+2966 DLNIASYSGSNTF

-2984 IVTDSTRENAEYYG
+2984 IVDDSTRENAEYYG

-3012 NINITEAA
+3012 NINIAEAA

-3031 AGLNVDSNFFRD
+3031 AGLNVDSSFFRD
-3043 KNLTSDALDKLANKL
+3043 KNLTNDALDKLANKL

-3084 ITFKADGQ
+3084 ITFKKDGQ
-3092 GSYNYETIINSL
+3092 GSYDYTTIVNSL
-3104 DIQYGSEETRM
+3104 DIQYGSEETAM

-3123 LGSAMMWRSNNND
+3123 LGSAMMWRGNNND

-3160 KNKFDQQN
+3160 KNKYDQQN

-3186 GDWTVGFALD
+3186 GDWTVGLALD

-3201 SHYIGGK
+3201 VHYIGGK
-3208 GKEKMNTLAIYGT
+3208 GKEKMNTLAVYGT

-3227 KYFDVIVKTGQVKNK
+3227 RYFDVIVKTGQVKNK

-3318 IGFSVGRQLPKSNL
+3318 IGFSIGRQQERSNI
-3332 YAKLALAHEFAGDFK
+3332 YAKFALAHEFGGSFR
-3347 TDFYAADGGLKST
+3347 TDFYADDGGLKST

>member
-1 MWHKRSNKL
+1 MWHKRSSKL

-45 GTSYKVFDDQNAN
+45 GTSYNVFDDQNAN
-58 GISLNGEYTGS
+58 GISLNGEDTGS

-90 SGDAGNS
+90 SGEAGNS

-130 LAIVNGGIG
+130 LAIVNGGSG
-139 EGIQAYLAVNGNVNI
+139 EGTQAYLAVNGNVTI

-176 SEMHGGVGVDGHTSA
+176 AEMHGGVGVDGHTSA

-209 ITTNGHKS
+209 ITANGHKS

-236 DPYYGDTGTSDYDLA
+236 DPFYGDTGTSDYDLA

-308 NDSGEPYYYQDGR
+308 NNSGEPYFYQDGR
-321 VNIGLDTAD
+321 VNIGLDTVD

-336 VDNSGTKQTGEVNL
+336 VDNTGTKQTGEVNL

-355 AAWNHESMSKT
+355 ATWNHESMSKT
-366 NGIQVNNLPS
+366 NGIQVNNLPY
-376 PSRDHYGKYDKK
+376 PSSQHYGKYDKK

-455 DRSNLPNGFNT
+455 DRSNLPNGFDT

-491 NDGNLTGKVG
+491 NDGNLAGKVG

-518 TFGTDGQGSYTGQDI
+518 TFGTNGQGSYTGQDI

-570 HYEFTKD
+570 HY
-577 TTITAANTINV
+577 V
-588 GSVGHAVDINA
+588 
-599 KGHTLT
+599 
-605 LDSETAGTGTTSALS
+605 
-620 ANSQDG
+620 
-626 VTITAD
+626 
-632 KLVIKASDNGR
+632 
-643 MEAINVGG
+643 
-651 QGQQNKDNPNK
+651 
-662 LTINGDVDMQVNGS
+662 
-676 NYALG
+676 
-681 VYAAGNSEVT
+681 
-691 FNGNVSAMGDADH
+691 
-704 TWGLTSKKGAW
+704 
-715 GYYGVSLVYSGSNY
+715 
-729 ELQTG
+729 
-734 PKVTINGDVNAKIDG
+734 
-749 NALFANGGGAKLT
+749 
-762 INGGGNIEINK
+762 
-773 GNTHNYYAMIAESG
+773 
-787 TTSMNVNLDKDYN
+787 
-800 ATSARTNKLVLKGNV
+800 
-815 TASTGAVNANEPE
+815 
-828 LHSVVN
+828 
-834 LGLATKDSE
+834 
-843 WTGVAYNKFPID
+843 
-855 GKKSGS
+855 
-861 KTFTGA
+861 
-867 INLFLQ
+867 
-873 NGATWNNE
+873 
-881 EWGAVETS
+881 
-889 AWGAAAYTGSHL
+889 
-901 TKLVGGDSAANAG
+901 
-914 VINQNDANDITVD
+914 
-927 NYSGNT
+927 
-933 KVIYKHDSTDPTRIS
+933 
-948 GGSFRIT
+948 
-955 NAAEGSAITLMT
+955 
-967 DRTGLTDGFSNTDS
+967 
-981 SESVNKVNEVLN
+981 
-993 QLAQKLFYTNYA
+993 
-1005 DKHLAGTVEIAD
+1005 
-1017 GLTASSISL
+1017 
-1026 KSGPISFSDG
+1026 
-1036 TTGTKTAGQGYYDY
+1036 
-1050 TVIPESQTDTS
+1050 
-1061 FTDTITGVKS
+1061 
-1071 KDQKYVYSGVLKD
+1071 
-1084 EGQHYEFTKDTTITA
+1084 FTKDTTITA

-1212 VSAMGDADHTWGLT
+1212 VSAMGDANNTWGLT
-1226 SKKGAWGYYGVSLVY
+1226 SQKGAWGYYGVSLVY

-1293 HHYYAMIAES
+1293 HNYYAMIAES
-1303 GTTSMNVNLDKDY
+1303 GTTSMNVNLDDNY
-1316 NATSARTNKLVLKG
+1316 NATGARTNKLVLKG
-1330 NVTASTGAVNANEPE
+1330 NITASTGAVNASEPE

-1369 PIDGKKSGSKTFTG
+1369 PEAGKVTGGKIFTG

-1412 YTGSHLTK
+1412 YAGSHLTK

-1531 IADGLTASS
+1531 IADGLTASA

-1553 TTGIKTAGQGYYD
+1553 TTGTKTAGQGYYD
-1566 YTPVIDGES
+1566 YIPVIDGEG
-1575 TIYLAY
+1575 TIYLSY
-1581 VHDNRYYKGYVSMV
+1581 KHDNRYYDGYVSMV
-1595 DNNKKDLVYDF
+1595 DNNKKDLKYDF

-1617 DMFDIAPLGVY
+1617 DMYDIAPLGMY
-1628 GNPDVKAVINAGQ
+1628 GNKDVKAVINAGQ
-1641 LNLSMLYSGM
+1641 LNLSMLYAGMMGTQAMMIDSG
-1651 FGTSAMFIP
+1651 TN
-1660 EGTDLTINSD
+1660 LTINSD
-1670 VDMKVKGGAYS
+1670 VNMKVSGGDYM
-1681 VAGINMGHFGSA
+1681 VAGINMGHFGSGA
-1693 NGKKTTVTI
+1693 GTKTSVTI
-1702 NGNLTS
+1702 NGNLVS
-1708 RGTGTDASSDDYWGV
+1708 RGSGNDTSKDEYWGIR
-1723 MGESE
+1723 GSSE
-1728 NGGYDTYEGNR
+1728 NGGYGDYKGNR
-1739 WAPSGIYLGSEG
+1739 WAPAGIYLGSEG

-1771 ADAYYKVD
+1771 ADAYYKVN

-1790 SGGTV
+1790 AGGTV
-1795 EVPTTGDRSFYSLA
+1795 EVPTKGDRSFYSLA
-1809 SYGGTINFGM
+1809 SFGGTINFGM
-1819 NDAKDDAGSHY
+1819 NDAKTDAGNHD

-1836 VLAMKDDGNGDNEY
+1836 VLAMKDDGNAKNDY
-1850 YFRDGAINIGL
+1850 FFRDGAINIGL
-1861 GTKDSKWSGII
+1861 GTKDSNWSGII
-1872 DNSGASQAG
+1872 DNSGATQAG
-1881 TVNVYMKNGAQW
+1881 TVNVYIKNGAHW
-1893 IHEAQGA
+1893 IHKAQGA
-1900 GDGLSASTMPDPSK
+1900 GDGLSASTMPSPSK
-1914 KFYGTYD
+1914 DFYGTYD

-1927 LLKGADSMDTA
+1927 LLKGADTMDAA
-1938 GTIAQKDKADIDITS
+1938 GTIEQKDKADIDITS
-1953 FAGNVKVS
+1953 LSGNVKVS
-1961 YDTTDGTGNIKVAGV
+1961 YDTLDNAGNIKVASV
-1976 KDSGAVLLTEKS
+1976 KDTGTVQLTEKS
-1988 SAKLDTTSHLA
+1988 NAKLDTTSHLA
-1999 ADYNASGVNG
+1999 AAYNASGVNK
-2009 LLNSLANKLYYTAG
+2009 LLNGLANKLYYTAG
-2023 DNKLTGTVSLLD
+2023 DNQLNGMVSLLND
-2035 DNGTSIID
+2035 SGTSIVNGSVSYD
-2043 AAVSYGSNGQ
+2043 AAGK
-2053 GFFNA
+2053 GFFDA

-2069 SNNMNYVVSGI
+2069 RNNMNYVVSGI

-2088 VFTKDDSIVA
+2088 VFSKDDSITA
-2098 ANTVNV
+2098 ANTINV
-2104 GNVGHAVDINAKG
+2104 GSVGHAVDINAKG

-2123 SETDGTGTTS
+2123 SETTGTGTIS
-2133 ALAAN
+2133 ALSAN
-2138 SLDGV
+2138 SQDGV
-2143 TITADKLVIKASDK
+2143 TITADKLVIKASDN

-2169 QQNKDTPNKL
+2169 QQNKDNPNKL

-2193 YALGL
+2193 YALGV

-2209 GNISA
+2209 GNVSA

-2222 GLTSEKGAWGYYG
+2222 GLTSQKGAWGYYG

-2250 PKVTVNGDVN
+2250 PKVTINGDVN

-2290 NTHHYYAMIA
+2290 NTHNYYAMIA
-2300 ESGTTSMNVNLDENY
+2300 ESGTTSMNVNLDDNY
-2315 NATSART
+2315 NATGART

-2329 NVTASTGA
+2329 NITASTGA
-2337 VNSAEPELHSVVNLG
+2337 VNASEPELHSVVNLG

-2357 SAWTGVAYNKFPID
+2357 SEWTGVAYNKFPEA
-2371 GKKSGSKTFTGAIN
+2371 GKVTGGKIFTGAIN

-2400 AVETSAWGAAA
+2400 AVETSAWVAAA
-2411 YTGSHLTKLV
+2411 YAGSHLTKLV
-2421 GGDSAANAGI
+2421 GGDSAVNAGI
-2431 INQNDAHDIT
+2431 INQNDAHSIT

-2447 NTMVVYKHDIVDD
+2447 NTMVVYKHDIVED
-2460 TTRDHA
+2460 TTRGHA

-2479 DFRITDAA
+2479 DFRITNAA
-2487 ADSSITLVTDR
+2487 ADSAITLVTDR

-2503 DSTTY
+2503 DSTAY
-2508 TDKNL
+2508 ADRNL

-2545 TSSSITAALRKESVA
+2545 TSSSITAALRKEAVA
-2560 FYNADEATEAGKKE
+2560 FYNADEANAAGKIE

-2581 TIEYPDHQIADPMS
+2581 DIVYPDHQITDPMS

-2613 YHDSTD
+2613 YHDNTD
-2619 SYDFTNKPNSSVN
+2619 SYDFTNKPNSSVK
-2632 TDGKSDSIIHAGD
+2632 TDGKNDSIIHAGD
-2645 NNVNVTNDSEL
+2645 NNVNITNDSEL

-2689 GVLADGGSVEM
+2689 GILADGGSVAM
-2700 NNYNTITADT
+2700 NNYNTIAADT

-2722 SGKTDITAT
+2722 SGKTDITAD
-2731 GNALH
+2731 GKALH
-2736 ADGDGSTIALQDGTI
+2736 AGGDGSTITLKDGTI
-2751 SGAVL
+2751 SGKVL
-2756 AENKGSITTSGA
+2756 AENKGSITTNGA
-2768 ALKGDVKAVS
+2768 VLKGDVTAQTN
-2778 DGTVALTNGSTSEGI
+2778 GTVALINGSTSAGI
-2793 TADGGTI
+2793 TAYGGTI
-2800 TTNGTEVT
+2800 TTNGTEVA
-2808 GDALAKANGTV
+2808 GEALAENSGTLS
-2819 TMTNGKAASVTADG
+2819 MTGGKAASVTADG
-2833 GTASTDGTT
+2833 GSASTDGTT

-2871 TITAT
+2871 TVTAT
-2876 LDKSDAKLDGNV
+2876 LDKSDAKIDGNV
-2888 ANEGNAS
+2888 ANEGTAS

-2901 ASWTGDSTGTGSTN
+2901 AAWIGDSTGTGATT
-2915 ANIGSGSTWTGASSN
+2915 ANIGSGSTWAGASTN

-2966 DLNIASYSGNNTF
+2966 DLNIASYSGSNTF

-2984 IVTDSTRENAEYYG
+2984 IVDDSTRENAEYYG

-3012 NINITEAA
+3012 NINIAEAA

-3031 AGLNVDSNFFRD
+3031 AGLNVDSSFFRD
-3043 KNLTSDALDKLANKL
+3043 KNLTNDALDKLANKL

-3084 ITFKADGQ
+3084 ITFKTDGQ
-3092 GSYNYETIINSL
+3092 GSYDYTTIVNSL
-3104 DIQYGSEETRM
+3104 DIQYGSEETAM

-3160 KNKFDQQN
+3160 KNK
-3168 TYLNQDYDIGQAG
+3168 YD
-3181 FDKKV
+3181 
-3186 GDWTVGFALD
+3186 
-3196 HGDGK
+3196 
-3201 SHYIGGK
+3201 
-3208 GKEKMNTLAIYGT
+3208 
-3221 RVSNDG
+3221 
-3227 KYFDVIVKTGQVKNK
+3227 
-3242 FDVSN
+3242 
-3247 EIGNKLHGDYKAWGN
+3247 
-3262 SISLEYGKRF
+3262 
-3272 VQDSGFY
+3272 
-3279 MDPSVEFTAG
+3279 
-3289 RLNGKNFKGTSDLGT
+3289 
-3304 LYVHQHGFNSAIGR
+3304 
-3318 IGFSVGRQLPKSNL
+3318 
-3332 YAKLALAHEFAGDFK
+3332 
-3347 TDFYAADGGLKST
+3347 
-3360 KVDLSDTW
+3360 
-3368 LDMELGGSLS
+3368 
-3378 LGKNVYLYGT
+3378 
-3388 YTRTFEADMATKWRA
+3388 
-3403 DVGVRYTF
+3403 